1 MEVRIMTDTSDLID
15 ALHMLEAQGIIDF
28 NGHAS
33 LRAGPTSF
41 AINSGRSVRCAL
53 RPGDIVTVDLDGRLV
68 EGYDAPPQEYHI
80 HSEIYRRRNDVGA
93 IVHAHPK
100 WSTFLTMASREIEPV
115 FPQGALLGDLKVFD
129 SPLSVSTR
137 EMGGRVA
144 DTLADDRAALL
155 RSHGTIVV
163 GADIKEAFCLTVYL
177 EENAYRQYMAL
188 ALGQPYAFSTE
199 EITSCRSSLWK
210 PHLFQKAWDYYRA
223 KLGG

>member
-1 MEVRIMTDTSDLID
+1 MIDTSDLID
-15 ALHMLEAQGIIDF
+15 AVHMLEAQGIIDF

-33 LRAGPTSF
+33 LCASPARF

-53 RPGDIVTVDLDGRLV
+53 EPRDIVTVDLDGQLL
-68 EGYDAPPQEYHI
+68 EGSDAPPQEFHI
-80 HSEIYRRRNDVGA
+80 HSEIYRRRSDVGA

-100 WSTFLTMASREIEPV
+100 WSTFLTMTGRRVEPV
-115 FPQGALLGDLKVFD
+115 FPQGALLGNLNVFD

-137 EMGGRVA
+137 EAGGRVA
-144 DTLADDRAALL
+144 EALADDRAILL

-163 GADIKEAFCLTVYL
+163 GADIKEAFCLAVYL

-188 ALGQPYAFSTE
+188 SLGQPYAFSAE
-199 EITSCRSSLWK
+199 EIASCRKSLWK